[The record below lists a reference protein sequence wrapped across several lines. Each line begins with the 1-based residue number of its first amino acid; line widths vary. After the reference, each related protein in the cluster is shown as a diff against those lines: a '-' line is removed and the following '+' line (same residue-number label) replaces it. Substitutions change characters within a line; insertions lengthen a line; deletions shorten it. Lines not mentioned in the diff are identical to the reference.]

1 MFSILASYLLYQFGP
16 FLFNFH
22 TTVSRLLFIREI
34 NAKIS
39 VKAITQTHDLHVM
52 SHIL

>member
-34 NAKIS
+34 S